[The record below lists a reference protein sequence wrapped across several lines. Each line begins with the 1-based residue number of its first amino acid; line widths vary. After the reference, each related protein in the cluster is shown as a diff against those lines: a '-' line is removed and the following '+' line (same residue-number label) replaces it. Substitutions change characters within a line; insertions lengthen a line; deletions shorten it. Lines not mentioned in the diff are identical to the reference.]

1 MLPARKNYDQ
11 NWLPDFFNDFFDT
24 DWISRTNGTAP
35 AINVIEEE
43 NGYRLE
49 AAVPGMKKE
58 DFNIQLSEDNMLVIS
73 MEHKSTDEE
82 KKEEKKYL
90 RREFSY
96 SKFEEKLYLPEDVD
110 KEKITAS
117 CTDGVLTIEIP
128 KMSLEQKKKACKM
141 IEIK

>member
-11 NWLPDFFNDFFDT
+11 NWLPNLFNDFFDT
-24 DWISRTNGTAP
+24 DWIPRSNGTAP

-49 AAVPGMKKE
+49 AAVPGMRKE

-73 MEHKSTDEE
+73 MEHKEDKKE

-96 SKFEEKLYLPEDVD
+96 SKYEEKLYLPEDVD
-110 KEKITAS
+110 KEKITAT
-117 CTDGVLTIEIP
+117 CNEGVLTIEIP
-128 KMSLEQKKKACKM
+128 RISQEEIKKSCKT